1 MVKAFSCQA
10 HFVVKPEVPKQA
22 MKVIRSVQDIQ
33 KPLHNPVMTIGNF
46 DGVHR
51 GHKVLFRRVVDWAKK
66 LGGQSVVMTFDP
78 HPLQVLAPS
87 RGPDF
92 ITSHGKKLELIEAEG
107 IDVTIVIPFSTDF
120 AQISAHDF
128 VKDLLVDRIG
138 IKGIVVGYDYR
149 FGRNREGDIRLLRDL
164 GGRYGFQVEMVSG
177 IELEGTLVSSTA
189 IRQLIRDGDI
199 REAERLL
206 GRPYEIV
213 GRVVKGR
220 ERGRLL
226 GFPTAN
232 VDIQKQVPPKPGVY
246 AVEVDI
252 DGETYMGAANF
263 GWNPTFGDPTP
274 SLEVHV
280 LDFDGNLYGKEIAV
294 RFIERIRDERR
305 FSGPEALVA
314 QIHQDVE
321 TVRSILTARKP
332 LALAASG

>member
-1 MVKAFSCQA
+1 MKA
-10 HFVVKPEVPKQA
+10 EVLRVA
-22 MKVIRSVQDIQ
+22 MRVIRRLEDIQ
-33 KPLHNPVMTIGNF
+33 KPLQNPVMTIGNF

-51 GHKVLFRRVVDWAKK
+51 GHKVLFHRVVDWAKK

-87 RGPDF
+87 GGPDF
-92 ITSHGKKLELIEAEG
+92 ITSPGKKLQLIEAEG
-107 IDVTIVIPFSTDF
+107 IDVTIVVPFSKDF

-138 IKGIVVGYDYR
+138 VRGIVVGYDYR
-149 FGRNREGDIRLLRDL
+149 FGRNREGDIRLLREL
-164 GGRYGFQVEMVSG
+164 GNRYGFQVEMVSG

-189 IRQLIRDGDI
+189 IRQLIRDGQME
-199 REAERLL
+199 EAERLL

-232 VDIQKQVPPKPGVY
+232 VDIQKQVAPKPGVY
-246 AVEVDI
+246 AVEVEI
-252 DGETYMGAANF
+252 EGETYGGAANF

-280 LDFDGNLYGKEIAV
+280 LDFEGNLYGKDIAV
-294 RFIERIRDERR
+294 RFVERIRDERR
-305 FSGPEALVA
+305 FPGPEALVA
-314 QIHQDVE
+314 QIQRDVE
-321 TVRSILTARKP
+321 TVRSILTSKKP
-332 LALAASG
+332 MALAASC

>member
-1 MVKAFSCQA
+1 MVNTFSCQA
-10 HFVVKPEVPKQA
+10 HFEAKSEVSKEA
-22 MKVIRSVQDIQ
+22 MKVIRSVEEIQ
-33 KPLHNPVMTIGNF
+33 KPFIHPVMTIGNF

-51 GHKVLFRRVVDWAKK
+51 GHKVLFQRVVDWAKK

-107 IDVTIVIPFSTDF
+107 IDATIVIPFSRDF

-138 IKGIVVGYDYR
+138 VKGIVVGYDYR
-149 FGRNREGDIRLLRDL
+149 FGRNREGDIRLLREL
-164 GGRYGFQVEMVSG
+164 GSRYGFQVEMVSG
-177 IELEGTLVSSTA
+177 IELDGTLVSSTA
-189 IRQLIRDGDI
+189 IRQLIRNGEI
-199 REAERLL
+199 HEAERLL

-232 VDIQKQVPPKPGVY
+232 VDIQRQVPPKPGVY

-252 DGETYMGAANF
+252 EGETHMGAANF

-280 LDFDGNLYGKEIAV
+280 LDFDGDLYGKEIAV
-294 RFIERIRDERR
+294 RFVERIRDERR
-305 FSGPEALVA
+305 FPGPEALVA
-314 QIHQDVE
+314 QIRQDVE
-321 TVRSILTARKP
+321 TVRSILGGRKP
-332 LALAASG
+332 MALAASG